1 MPPKNN
7 QVNNTDG
14 YLNNHRLIY
23 SSLTFKKIN
32 MKKQLVLMAIAA
44 IFSFTAANAQGGG
57 GGQRMTPEE
66 RTKMMI
72 EKMAPLKLDAD
83 TKAKADVIIADF
95 NKDSQKAMDELR
107 ASGADRD
114 AMQAKRKEFADAR
127 DAKLKL
133 IFTEAQMKQ
142 WQDEILPSMRPQ
154 RPAGSGGANGGG
166 GK

>member
-1 MPPKNN
+1 
-7 QVNNTDG
+7 
-14 YLNNHRLIY
+14 
-23 SSLTFKKIN
+23 
-32 MKKQLVLMAIAA
+32 MKKQLGLMVMAA
-44 IFSFTAANAQGGG
+44 MFSITAVNAQGG

-72 EKMAPLKLDAD
+72 EKMAPLKLDAE
-83 TKAKADVIIADF
+83 TKAKADVIIADY
-95 NKDSQKAMDELR
+95 NKDWQKANDELR

-114 AMQAKRKEFADAR
+114 AMQAKRKEFSDAR

-142 WQDEILPSMRPQ
+142 WVDEILPSLRPQ
-154 RPAGSGGANGGG
+154 RPAGGGTNGGG